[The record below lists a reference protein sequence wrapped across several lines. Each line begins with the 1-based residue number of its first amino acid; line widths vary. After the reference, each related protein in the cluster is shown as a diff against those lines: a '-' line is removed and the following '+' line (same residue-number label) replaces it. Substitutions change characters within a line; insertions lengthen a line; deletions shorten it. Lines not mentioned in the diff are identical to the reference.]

1 MHNYTYAASSLVAI
15 LVHLIFNYNLMFRG
29 KFETHHGIR
38 YRRFLF
44 GILAFFVTDAAWGVF
59 AGLGWIA
66 PWYVDT
72 LFYFISLSVVV
83 FLWSRFVSE
92 YLGFGKPT
100 ERFLDLCAC
109 SLVAF
114 NMAASVSN
122 PFTGNFF
129 YFDALGEYKAGWMRD
144 MSFYLLV
151 AFNVAA
157 GLVALVNGIRSRDV
171 DRRKSIM
178 VFMCC
183 FTLSA
188 AVVMQVA
195 WVVTPFTTFG
205 CLVGCCVFNVFVVQ
219 DEQAAQHMA
228 ELEDALGRVRAA
240 EKSRSLFFS
249 TVSHDIRTALNAI
262 VGFSEMLNH
271 GFDSKEDH
279 KLAVNS
285 IMMSSRMLLQLV
297 NDILDLSKLES
308 GRMEISVEATD
319 MAELAREV
327 VASFGATHQKPG
339 LGLRY
344 RASGLTNR
352 IMVDPHRLRQIA
364 FNFMSNAVKF
374 TKKGFIELGASF
386 ENGVLRMY
394 VRDTGCGIAEEDV
407 KKLAS
412 PFVQVG
418 AVSSKRKGT
427 GLGLHI
433 CRMLARAMGGEMA
446 IESELGKGSTFTVT
460 VPCAKVEDNPAG
472 GTGEAGVPGGAASAS
487 HASSVPKA
495 SFTRILVADDTKV
508 NQLVLK
514 VMFARLGVSEVVCV
528 DNGREALE
536 VLTAYD
542 APRFDF
548 VLTDAWMPEMT
559 GMQLV
564 EAIRGNPAVAKT
576 RVYLFTADVEMKDT
590 YAADGFDGIVLKPAN
605 LESLRALLA

>member
-1 MHNYTYAASSLVAI
+1 MHNYTYAASSMVAI

-29 KFETHHGIR
+29 KFETLHGIR

-72 LFYFISLSVVV
+72 LFYFISLSAAV
-83 FLWSRFVSE
+83 FLWSRFISE
-92 YLGFGKPT
+92 YLGFDKAT
-100 ERFLDLCAC
+100 ERFLDLCA
-109 SLVAF
+109 SSFVAF
-114 NMAASVSN
+114 NIAASVSN

-129 YFDALGEYKAGWMRD
+129 YFDALGEYKEGWMRD
-144 MSFYLLV
+144 VSFYLLV
-151 AFNVAA
+151 AFNVVA
-157 GLVALVNGIRSRDV
+157 GLFALVNGMRSKDN

-183 FTLSA
+183 FTVSVT
-188 AVVMQVA
+188 VVMQVA
-195 WVVTPFTTFG
+195 WVASPFTTFG
-205 CLVGCCVFNVFVVQ
+205 YLIGSCFFNVFVVQ
-219 DEQAAQHMA
+219 DEQAAKHVA

-262 VGFSEMLNH
+262 VGFSEMLNN
-271 GFDSKEDH
+271 GFDSKEEH

-285 IMMSSRMLLQLV
+285 IMMSSRMLMQLV

-319 MAELAREV
+319 VVELARDV

-339 LGLRY
+339 LEFRY
-344 RASGLTNR
+344 RVSGLTNR

-364 FNFMSNAVKF
+364 FNFMGNAVKF

-386 ENGVLRMY
+386 ENGMLRMS

-433 CRMLARAMGGEMA
+433 CRMLARAMGGEMT
-446 IESELGKGSTFTVT
+446 IESELGKGSTFSVT
-460 VPCAKVEDNPAG
+460 VPCAIVEGNSADGTG
-472 GTGEAGVPGGAASAS
+472 GTSVPGGVASVS
-487 HASSVPKA
+487 SSSSVPKA
-495 SFTRILVADDTKV
+495 SSTRILVADDTKI

-514 VMFARLGVSEVVCV
+514 VMFARLGVGEVVFA
-528 DNGREALE
+528 DNGKEALE
-536 VLTAYD
+536 ILTAHD
-542 APRFDF
+542 APRFDL

>member
-29 KFETHHGIR
+29 RVETPHGIR

-44 GILAFFVTDAAWGVF
+44 GMLVFFVTDAAWGVF

-157 GLVALVNGIRSRDV
+157 GLAALVNGIRSRDV

-188 AVVMQVA
+188 AVVMQVV

-205 CLVGCCVFNVFVVQ
+205 CLIGCCFFNVFVVQ
-219 DEQAAQHMA
+219 DEQAAKHMA

-339 LGLRY
+339 LEFRY

-495 SFTRILVADDTKV
+495 SSTRILVADDTKV

-514 VMFARLGVSEVVCV
+514 VMFAGLGVSEVVCV

-536 VLTAYD
+536 VLTAHD